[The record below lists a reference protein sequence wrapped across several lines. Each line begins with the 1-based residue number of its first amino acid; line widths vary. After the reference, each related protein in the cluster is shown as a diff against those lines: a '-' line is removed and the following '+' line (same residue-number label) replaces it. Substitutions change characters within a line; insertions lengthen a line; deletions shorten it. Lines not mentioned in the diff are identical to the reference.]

1 MVPDPR
7 DAAPRGDITIPA
19 DLRPAD
25 GRFGS
30 GPGKIRQAAVDA
42 LAARGASLLGT
53 SHRQSPVRNEVA
65 RLRHGLTDFFNLP
78 SGYEVVLGNGG
89 TNAFWDV
96 ATFSLIHD
104 WAQLATFGE
113 FGARFVAE
121 VRAAPFLAE
130 STVRSAPAGSAIDLI
145 AESGV
150 DAYATVHNETS
161 TGVAVRVTRVAG
173 ADEGALM
180 LHDATSGAGGLPV
193 DVRETDVY
201 YFAPQK
207 CFASEGGLWIALLS
221 PAAIERAYQIKAIGR
236 YVPAFLDLIA
246 ATENSRLNQM

>member
-1 MVPDPR
+1 MVPDPG
-7 DAAPRGDITIPA
+7 DAAPRGGITIPA

-65 RLRHGLTDFFNLP
+65 RLRQGLTEFFNLP
-78 SGYEVVLGNGG
+78 AGYEVVFGNGG

-121 VRAAPFLAE
+121 VKAAPFLAE
-130 STVRSAPAGSAIDLI
+130 PTVRTAPAGSAVDLV

-161 TGVAVRVTRVAG
+161 TGVAVPVSRVAG
-173 ADEGALM
+173 TDDGALM

-193 DVRETDVY
+193 DVRESDVY

-207 CFASEGGLWIALLS
+207 CFAADGGLWIALMS
-221 PAAIERAYQIKAIGR
+221 PAALERVAAIKSSDRWI
-236 YVPAFLDLIA
+236 PAFLDLDRK
-246 ATENSRLNQM
+246 SVV